1 MKKILEYI
9 KPLYLRMLIGF
20 LIKLAGTV
28 MDLAIPWILA
38 HMIDEVVPTGD
49 RGAIFY
55 GESLWLPAR

>member
-28 MDLAIPWILA
+28 MDL
-38 HMIDEVVPTGD
+38 GD
-49 RGAIFY
+49 SVDFGTHD
-55 GESLWLPAR
+55 